1 MSLSR
6 ATSSFSPE
14 QWQPSTQSS
23 NNRPDRVSEDPSV
36 SGNDEN
42 EDDSSKESALHDINN
57 SSQRDPLADARS
69 AIRKKTSASGP
80 VRRRIS
86 RACDQCNQLRT
97 KCDGQNPCAHC
108 IGESSIPPSPLPP
121 PIPGSGRKKGR
132 LVCLAKS
139 AGICWSPH

>member
-1 MSLSR
+1 MSPSH
-6 ATSSFSPE
+6 AASSYAPE
-14 QWQPSTQSS
+14 QWQQSMRS
-23 NNRPDRVSEDPSV
+23 SSDRPDKVSENQSV
-36 SGNDEN
+36 SGNDEDEN
-42 EDDSSKESALHDINN
+42 DSNDGGVLRGTNN
-57 SSQRDPLADARS
+57 FSHRDPLADARS
-69 AIRKKTSASGP
+69 TIRKKTSTSGP